1 MSEVILLNYGILC
14 WGMFIISSIATTL
27 FIYVVRIRKDLKIW
41 LSSYIFLTIGL
52 FFNAI
57 SFGTPLYQLEANIF
71 YVTAT
76 ILISISVFKEYTDTF
91 RKKRIFNSSTPVL
104 MLMAT
109 TSIDYSVISLQ
120 FVIVGTLI
128 VASIFLLRIFLKKRT
143 PTHLFLLMLLIS
155 SCLTVSAG
163 IFSTFGFEYG
173 SELSA
178 MITLFLVSNMLSTAI
193 VALIE
198 LRIQKTQDKLKTIIE
213 TASEV
218 SIDTSNMATELA
230 ASTEE
235 INAASEEIA
244 VSTHKMTEN
253 TQNIVNL
260 SNKINEVMNL
270 ITNISEQTNLLA
282 LNASIEAGRAGEQ
295 GRGFTVVAQEVRK
308 LAEESKSS
316 ITNTSHRVDE
326 LLGLIQNTHLSMEGI
341 NTAAEQ
347 QSASLEDINSTIIK
361 LASLA
366 ERLKNSLIVDI

>member
-1 MSEVILLNYGILC
+1 MSEVILLNYGVIC
-14 WGMFIISSIATTL
+14 WGIFIISTIATTL

-41 LSSYIFLTIGL
+41 LCAYIFLTIGL

-57 SFGTPLYQLEANIF
+57 SFGTPLYQFEANIF
-71 YVTAT
+71 YVAAT
-76 ILISISVFKEYTDTF
+76 MLISISVFKEYSDTF
-91 RKKRIFNSSTPVL
+91 VKKRRINSSTPVL
-104 MLMAT
+104 LFIAAA
-109 TSIDYSVISLQ
+109 SIDYSVLGLQ

-128 VASIFLLRIFLKKRT
+128 VASILLLRIFFKKKT

-155 SCLTVSAG
+155 SLLTVSAG
-163 IFSTFGFEYG
+163 IFSTFGYEYG

-198 LRIQKTQDKLKTIIE
+198 LKIQKTQEKLKTIIE

-244 VSTHKMTEN
+244 VSTQKMTEN

-260 SNKINEVMNL
+260 SNKINEIMNL

-282 LNASIEAGRAGEQ
+282 LNARIEAGRAGDL
-295 GRGFTVVAQEVRK
+295 GRGFAVVAKEVRK
-308 LAEESKSS
+308 LAEESKLS
-316 ITNTSHRVDE
+316 ITNTTYRIDE
-326 LLGLIQNTHLSMEGI
+326 LLGLIRNTHLSMEGI

-347 QSASLEDINSTIIK
+347 QSASLEEINSTIIK

-366 ERLKNSLIVDI
+366 ERLKNSLIVDK

>member
-1 MSEVILLNYGILC
+1 
-14 WGMFIISSIATTL
+14 
-27 FIYVVRIRKDLKIW
+27 
-41 LSSYIFLTIGL
+41 
-52 FFNAI
+52 
-57 SFGTPLYQLEANIF
+57 
-71 YVTAT
+71 
-76 ILISISVFKEYTDTF
+76 
-91 RKKRIFNSSTPVL
+91 
-104 MLMAT
+104 
-109 TSIDYSVISLQ
+109 
-120 FVIVGTLI
+120 
-128 VASIFLLRIFLKKRT
+128 
-143 PTHLFLLMLLIS
+143 
-155 SCLTVSAG
+155 
-163 IFSTFGFEYG
+163 
-173 SELSA
+173 